1 MQLEK
6 VSVTARFAQEMHKI
20 LTRIIQGLLGIWDM
34 VMVFT
39 CALGKEEG
47 KKKGEK
53 PYISAWLGEQKKH
66 DKDLVSSEYEHIH
79 LRVRLLHRACMWL
92 ENCDTGK
99 GLHPAQ
105 ARLSAKWGEM
115 PRNRTAV
122 DPDFLNI
129 ACFLLV
135 VSLGVFLFFFTLDF
149 RCVTVL
155 TDQTR
160 EAHTITPNEVVNP
173 TMPTKCVS
181 NRSVH
186 MLSKSSRAIPMQCV
200 ISVPL

>member
-6 VSVTARFAQEMHKI
+6 VSVTARFAQE
-20 LTRIIQGLLGIWDM
+20 IQNSDKDNSRSARHLRYGNGFHM
-34 VMVFT
+34 
-39 CALGKEEG
+39 CSGKG
-47 KKKGEK
+47 RRKKRGEK

-99 GLHPAQ
+99 RLHPAQ

-129 ACFLLV
+129 AFCFLLV
-135 VSLGVFLFFFTLDF
+135 VSLGVFLFFYFGFQMCDS
-149 RCVTVL
+149 V
-155 TDQTR
+155 
-160 EAHTITPNEVVNP
+160 
-173 TMPTKCVS
+173 
-181 NRSVH
+181 NRSDQRGTYDY
-186 MLSKSSRAIPMQCV
+186 SKWSC
-200 ISVPL
+200 